1 MCVWLPLCGVCAELC
16 VRYSID
22 CIYPFCAW
30 NVGERS
36 RGRRRVLTT
45 VVLVE
50 NVLLSVVKQTLLH
63 FWMAYLLLGII
74 FLAVLLKRYWQIE
87 KTSAPLSVEGCVVFA
102 TCWGNSA
109 KQAGKKKK
117 ISEVLVGWCSIICSV
132 TPHLLLCLVCEHAFS
147 VCTYRSTDW
156 SILVAEREGEPWQ
169 KVLST
174 LFLIVISAAAL
185 VTIDSC
191 R

>member
-1 MCVWLPLCGVCAELC
+1 M
-16 VRYSID
+16 
-22 CIYPFCAW
+22 
-30 NVGERS
+30 
-36 RGRRRVLTT
+36 LTT

-50 NVLLSVVKQTLLH
+50 NILLSVVKQTLLH

-117 ISEVLVGWCSIICSV
+117 NFRGTSRLVQ
-132 TPHLLLCLVCEHAFS
+132 HYLFS
-147 VCTYRSTDW
+147 HTTFAS
-156 SILVAEREGEPWQ
+156 
-169 KVLST
+169 
-174 LFLIVISAAAL
+174 LFSL
-185 VTIDSC
+185 
-191 R
+191 